1 VENELPNASSPI
13 ESWGE
18 GFPLI
23 NRIWSRSRSA
33 AGTAPAARPSGWA
46 LGVMTPELPDPAL
59 APAYAAC
66 RAIIQAYSR
75 SFYLSARLLPAPKC
89 TAVLALYAF
98 CRQSDNIVDD
108 AAARGIPPATAAAAL
123 DAWAAQ
129 TRSLAPTAGDPVVQ
143 AWADVRRRFA
153 IPQALAD
160 ELLAGVRMDL
170 WHSRYAT
177 WGDLWIYCY
186 RVASTVGLMSTY
198 ITGAVDRAAIN
209 YAIRLGVALQLTN
222 ILRDVGEDARVGRI
236 YLPLEDLA
244 RFGVAPRD
252 LLAGRMGDGFRA
264 LMRFQ
269 VARARRLYD
278 AAWPGIALLA
288 PDSRLGVATA
298 ATVYRGIL
306 DKIEAADYDVFSRRA
321 HLSGGEKLSLLPGVW
336 WRVRGMRNEQ

>member
-1 VENELPNASSPI
+1 VA
-13 ESWGE
+13 
-18 GFPLI
+18 
-23 NRIWSRSRSA
+23 
-33 AGTAPAARPSGWA
+33 APA
-46 LGVMTPELPDPAL
+46 LPDSGV

-66 RAIIQAYSR
+66 RTIIQTYSK

-89 TAVLALYAF
+89 AAVLALYAF
-98 CRQSDNIVDD
+98 CRRSDNIVDD
-108 AAARGIPPATAAAAL
+108 AAAGGITPEAAAASL

-129 TRSLAPTAGDPVVQ
+129 TRPLAADDPDPVVR

-170 WHSRYAT
+170 RHTRYAT

-198 ITGAVDRAAIN
+198 ITGAVDAAAVN
-209 YAIRLGVALQLTN
+209 YAIQLGVALQLTN

-244 RFGVAPRD
+244 RFGVTPRALLDGD
-252 LLAGRMGDGFRA
+252 LNDGFRA

-269 VARARRLYD
+269 VARARRLYA

-288 PDSRLGVATA
+288 PDSRFGVATA
-298 ATVYRGIL
+298 ATVYQGIL
-306 DKIEAADYDVFSRRA
+306 AKIEAADYDVFTHRA
-321 HLSGGEKLSLLPGVW
+321 HLSGSDKLRLLPGVW
-336 WRVRGMRNEQ
+336 WRVRAMSSAD

>member
-1 VENELPNASSPI
+1 MARTPSLPVGSV
-13 ESWGE
+13 
-18 GFPLI
+18 
-23 NRIWSRSRSA
+23 
-33 AGTAPAARPSGWA
+33 APAW
-46 LGVMTPELPDPAL
+46 PDPTL
-59 APAYAAC
+59 APAYDAC
-66 RAIIQAYSR
+66 RAIIREYSK

-98 CRQSDNIVDD
+98 CRRSDNIVDD
-108 AAARGIPPATAAAAL
+108 AAAGGITPDAAAVSL

-129 TRSLAPTAGDPVVQ
+129 TRSLYPNDADPVVR

-186 RVASTVGLMSTY
+186 RVASTVGLMSTC
-198 ITGAVDRAAIN
+198 ITGAVDPAAAN

-252 LLAGRMGDGFRA
+252 LLSGRTGDGFRA

-278 AAWPGIALLA
+278 SAWPGIALLA
-288 PDSRLGVATA
+288 PDSRFGVATA
-298 ATVYRGIL
+298 ASVYRGIL
-306 DKIEAADYDVFSRRA
+306 DKIEAADYDVYTRRA
-321 HLSGGEKLSLLPGVW
+321 HLSGPAKLRLLPTVW
-336 WRVRGMRNEQ
+336 GRVRAMSDER